1 MANGSIAT
9 KTADYTLVSMAP
21 DVCWTKV
28 GKSWRP
34 IPYNITHTMDNSENV
49 SPNVFAGGK
58 EAFMHGESFITG
70 VTGDEPGRRGGIVT
84 GTLTEISFGLEKSGS
99 VYVNGKPSVRTG
111 DQVWMNQTTPAAK
124 QGKVGPDKPTSWVKV
139 VATYDD
145 PWKTP
150 IHEAPLILSI
160 NGQCVAP
167 MSTLSGGTGHNTTV
181 SSQAM
186 AIQTQEEPGTLVQV
200 GVDPGSVEVVGDTIP
215 GLEDVNRELRFS
227 LESSLDTTYRRVLT
241 SMQEFQSQWDEYGIF
256 STAISYKDGALAGS
270 ELWFDHLADTKKLIT
285 ETDWQGLSETAYEKV
300 TAGLETAVG
309 SIEDSHKKAANW
321 LIEGAQQEK
330 PWAWFGNQ
338 ITDAS
343 EYAWNAYTNTVEDV
357 ADDIADLFK
366 ETKEDLESI
375 ADISVKLFEHRD
387 DIFLFFQ
394 NISSANTSDI
404 ANFIDTVIADIDPE
418 LARSIKED
426 TDSYGVFLELINDD
440 AGRIFLSYLG
450 LIIGAV
456 PPNFYAFLYG
466 AAAAYIILEV
476 LFCILLAFISGGL
489 AVAARFAAII
499 ARIAVMGMKV
509 TAVNKRIASGAR
521 AVSAYIDSLKV
532 IESSLKQLKAI
543 GANTRRIKL
552 KDQKASGSTGET
564 LVIERKVV
572 PNEFGVIYA
581 KAPAA
586 KIEIDGVADDI
597 AEMFGGQVAKAPIKS
612 QERAIQKIMNDYDGD
627 ATKIKDLARNT
638 IIVPPDKLDS
648 AVAELA
654 KRGASIKVIDGA
666 KDPLG
671 YSGVNSTIKTQA
683 GIVGEI
689 QVNTPAMI
697 YAKESEAMARALVG
711 DDLYTSVASKSGI
724 PGGQGHKFYEEWR
737 VLSPSSTQA
746 QSIAE
751 QSRAYYEA
759 IRRSNGY

>member
-227 LESSLDTTYRRVLT
+227 LESSLDTTYRHVLT

-552 KDQKASGSTGET
+552 KGQKASGSTGET

-572 PNEFGVIYA
+572 PNNPKGATFEGGLYRSVPEGRNPLEIHPVFNTEKAIHRYTGEGQGGLYLGSSQRIVNSEFTG
-581 KAPAA
+581 
-586 KIEIDGVADDI
+586 
-597 AEMFGGQVAKAPIKS
+597 
-612 QERAIQKIMNDYDGD
+612 N
-627 ATKIKDLARNT
+627 
-638 IIVPPDKLDS
+638 
-648 AVAELA
+648 
-654 KRGASIKVIDGA
+654 GASIEGLMNNHYNVKIDSLLDLTNPSVRSELGVSLDDLVRTGGS
-666 KDPLG
+666 KEWRYEITNPLG
-671 YSGVNSTIKTQA
+671 RYAEDSGYNGIIAPATQADGGVNVILF
-683 GIVGEI
+683 
-689 QVNTPAMI
+689 NPN
-697 YAKESEAMARALVG
+697 LV
-711 DDLYTSVASKSGI
+711 K
-724 PGGQGHKFYEEWR
+724 
-737 VLSPSSTQA
+737 
-746 QSIAE
+746 
-751 QSRAYYEA
+751 
-759 IRRSNGY
+759 

>member
-200 GVDPGSVEVVGDTIP
+200 GVDPGSVQVVGDTIP

-241 SMQEFQSQWDEYGIF
+241 SMQEFQAQWDEYGIF

-285 ETDWQGLSETAYEKV
+285 ETDWLGLSETAYEKV

-343 EYAWNAYTNTVEDV
+343 EYAWNTYTNTVEDV

-552 KDQKASGSTGET
+552 KGQKASGSTGET

-572 PNEFGVIYA
+572 PNNFPLSQSQID
-581 KAPAA
+581 
-586 KIEIDGVADDI
+586 EI
-597 AEMFGGQVAKAPIKS
+597 
-612 QERAIQKIMNDYDGD
+612 
-627 ATKIKDLARNT
+627 RNT
-638 IIVPPDKLDS
+638 PHGQRPDPSKYLSSGYIDEHLS
-648 AVAELA
+648 NFDD
-654 KRGASIKVIDGA
+654 GASRFMSQKNLDKYGIAQRDGTSFVMTRSQA
-666 KDPLG
+666 DQLLASSNGDP
-671 YSGVNSTIKTQA
+671 K
-683 GIVGEI
+683 
-689 QVNTPAMI
+689 
-697 YAKESEAMARALVG
+697 AMANALG
-711 DDLYTSVASKSGI
+711 LPEDLFESNTLMRVDIPNPKELNLRVPSGNEAGANDFWI
-724 PGGQGHKFYEEWR
+724 PGGRLPDGALEAVIDAGNISSDRYVQTPLLFRSEERR
-737 VLSPSSTQA
+737 VGK
-746 QSIAE
+746 E
-751 QSRAYYEA
+751 C
-759 IRRSNGY
+759 

>member
-200 GVDPGSVEVVGDTIP
+200 GVDPGSVQVVGDTIP

-241 SMQEFQSQWDEYGIF
+241 SMQEFQAQWDEYGIF

-285 ETDWQGLSETAYEKV
+285 ETDWLGLSETAYEKV

-343 EYAWNAYTNTVEDV
+343 EYAWNTYTNTVEDV

-552 KDQKASGSTGET
+552 KGQKASGSTGET

-572 PNEFGVIYA
+572 PNNFPLSQSQID
-581 KAPAA
+581 
-586 KIEIDGVADDI
+586 EI
-597 AEMFGGQVAKAPIKS
+597 
-612 QERAIQKIMNDYDGD
+612 
-627 ATKIKDLARNT
+627 RNT
-638 IIVPPDKLDS
+638 PHGQRPDPSKYLSSGYIDEHLS
-648 AVAELA
+648 NFDD
-654 KRGASIKVIDGA
+654 GASRFMSQKNLDKYGIAQRDGTSFVMTRSQA
-666 KDPLG
+666 DQLLASSNGDP
-671 YSGVNSTIKTQA
+671 K
-683 GIVGEI
+683 
-689 QVNTPAMI
+689 
-697 YAKESEAMARALVG
+697 AMANALG
-711 DDLYTSVASKSGI
+711 LPEDLFESNTLMRVDIPNPKELNLRVPSGNEAGANDFWI
-724 PGGQGHKFYEEWR
+724 PGGRLPDGALEA
-737 VLSPSSTQA
+737 VIDAGNISSDRYVQTPLLF
-746 QSIAE
+746 
-751 QSRAYYEA
+751 
-759 IRRSNGY
+759 

>member
-200 GVDPGSVEVVGDTIP
+200 GVDPGSVQVVGDTIP

-241 SMQEFQSQWDEYGIF
+241 SMQEFQAQWDEYGIF

-285 ETDWQGLSETAYEKV
+285 ETDWLGLSETAYEKV

-343 EYAWNAYTNTVEDV
+343 EYAWNTYTNTVEDV

-489 AVAARFAAII
+489 AVATRFAAII

-552 KDQKASGSTGET
+552 KGQKASGSTGET

-572 PNEFGVIYA
+572 PNNFPLSQSQID
-581 KAPAA
+581 
-586 KIEIDGVADDI
+586 EI
-597 AEMFGGQVAKAPIKS
+597 
-612 QERAIQKIMNDYDGD
+612 
-627 ATKIKDLARNT
+627 RNT
-638 IIVPPDKLDS
+638 PHGQRPDPSKYLSSGYIDEHLS
-648 AVAELA
+648 NFDD
-654 KRGASIKVIDGA
+654 GASRFMSQKNLDKYGIAQRDGTSFVMTRSQA
-666 KDPLG
+666 DQLLASSNGDP
-671 YSGVNSTIKTQA
+671 K
-683 GIVGEI
+683 
-689 QVNTPAMI
+689 
-697 YAKESEAMARALVG
+697 AMANALG
-711 DDLYTSVASKSGI
+711 LPEDLFESNTLMRVDIPNPKELNLRVPSGNEAGANDFWI
-724 PGGQGHKFYEEWR
+724 PGGRLPDGALEA
-737 VLSPSSTQA
+737 VIDAGNISSDRYVQTPLLF
-746 QSIAE
+746 
-751 QSRAYYEA
+751 
-759 IRRSNGY
+759 

>member
-200 GVDPGSVEVVGDTIP
+200 GVDPGSVQVVGDTIP

-241 SMQEFQSQWDEYGIF
+241 SMQEFQAQWDEYGIF

-375 ADISVKLFEHRD
+375 ADISLKLFEHRD

-552 KDQKASGSTGET
+552 KGQKASGSAGET

-572 PNEFGVIYA
+572 ANKVRYVDMPKDLAVDPKGVYGYLPT
-581 KAPAA
+581 KDSQFHSGKWPV
-586 KIEIDGVADDI
+586 DWTNAD
-597 AEMFGGQVAKAPIKS
+597 QVAKARTTRLDYHVGLNKKQQFIDTLRRDGIGDDNIAKQIVEMRN
-612 QERAIQKIMNDYDGD
+612 QERLSHYKTPEALEAVYQRNL
-627 ATKIKDLARNT
+627 TKYGN
-638 IIVPPDKLDS
+638 
-648 AVAELA
+648 
-654 KRGASIKVIDGA
+654 
-666 KDPLG
+666 
-671 YSGVNSTIKTQA
+671 
-683 GIVGEI
+683 
-689 QVNTPAMI
+689 
-697 YAKESEAMARALVG
+697 
-711 DDLYTSVASKSGI
+711 KSG
-724 PGGQGHKFYEEWR
+724 PTYESQ
-737 VLSPSSTQA
+737 LSKYGSSSEVINA
-746 QSIAE
+746 AL
-751 QSRAYYEA
+751 
-759 IRRSNGY
+759 RSNNTMDILTGISKPKR